1 MQLINRI
8 FNLRPGDFKRGL
20 SLFGYYFFI
29 IAAYVMC
36 QTVRVPLFLDKFKT
50 VQLPY
55 VDIAVAA
62 MVPVVIALYMRIGK
76 GIELRSLLVGSL
88 LFGSANTVVLWWG
101 AAHYPQPWV
110 MAVLYIWV
118 GIFGVLAPA
127 QVWTLANFVW
137 TTREAKRLFGM
148 LGSGGI
154 IGGVFAGFLSA
165 RMTRSFGAESLLLLM
180 AFPLAVAIGIVA
192 TVWNRRP

>member
-36 QTVRVPLFLDKFKT
+36 QTVRIPLFLDKFKT

-62 MVPVVIALYMRIGK
+62 IVPVVIALYMRVGK
-76 GIELRSLLVGSL
+76 GVELKNLLFGSL
-88 LFGSANTVVLWWG
+88 LFCSANVLGLWWG
-101 AAHYPQPWV
+101 IEHYQ
-110 MAVLYIWV
+110 
-118 GIFGVLAPA
+118 
-127 QVWTLANFVW
+127 
-137 TTREAKRLFGM
+137 R
-148 LGSGGI
+148 
-154 IGGVFAGFLSA
+154 
-165 RMTRSFGAESLLLLM
+165 
-180 AFPLAVAIGIVA
+180 
-192 TVWNRRP
+192 